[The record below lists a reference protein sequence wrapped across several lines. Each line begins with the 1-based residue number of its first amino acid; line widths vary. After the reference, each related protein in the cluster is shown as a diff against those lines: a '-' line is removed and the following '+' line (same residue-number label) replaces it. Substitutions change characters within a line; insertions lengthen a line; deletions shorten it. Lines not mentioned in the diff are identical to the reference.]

1 MFALMPRH
9 QGEKWCLE
17 NGIEFVKFTSN
28 LTICN
33 VTSLL
38 ENPDNIGKFDTFT
51 LRCLFGL
58 FAFCIQIHKFFIEE
72 ELSDLHQVFRKIFS
86 VAYQNRPKKFYMFI
100 QGYRSEGETERWSS
114 DGLDTDSS

>member
-33 VTSLL
+33 VISLL
-38 ENPDNIGKFDTFT
+38 ENPDNIGKFDLYLAWFYW
-51 LRCLFGL
+51 
-58 FAFCIQIHKFFIEE
+58 AFCF
-72 ELSDLHQVFRKIFS
+72 LH
-86 VAYQNRPKKFYMFI
+86 
-100 QGYRSEGETERWSS
+100 T
-114 DGLDTDSS
+114 DT